1 MRFLLDAHVSGP
13 RVGHR
18 LTAAG
23 HEVRA
28 LDQELALE
36 GLDDDEVLSLASA
49 EERILVTH
57 NIRDFPAIL
66 REWAAA
72 ERSHAGVILVYGI
85 DHREFDVIV
94 RGIERC
100 VEMYPQPATWR
111 DLAVVINREF
121 ASRARDAI

>member
-1 MRFLLDAHVSGP
+1 MRLLLDAHISGP
-13 RVGHR
+13 RAGQR

-23 HEVRA
+23 HEVRP

-57 NIRDFPAIL
+57 NIRDFPAIF
-66 REWAAA
+66 RDWAAA
-72 ERSHAGVILVYGI
+72 ERSHAGVVLAYGI

-94 RGIERC
+94 RGIDLC
-100 VEMYPQPATWR
+100 LTWCPDPASWR
-111 DLAVVINREF
+111 DLALVVNRDFTQE
-121 ASRARDAI
+121 S

>member
-1 MRFLLDAHVSGP
+1 MRLLLDAHVSGP
-13 RVGHR
+13 RVGRR
-18 LTAAG
+18 LEAKG

-28 LDQELALE
+28 LDQEPELE
-36 GLDDDEVLSLASA
+36 GLDDDEVLSMACV

-72 ERSHAGVILVYGI
+72 ARSHTGAILVYGI

-100 VEMYPQPATWR
+100 VELYPDPGDWA
-111 DLAVVINREF
+111 DPVLVVDREF
-121 ASRARDAI
+121 ARG